1 MQVSLKFWPPKAVPG
16 ERTSMYLSAQPGS
29 LCGLSA
35 VDQSVLI
42 LEPGKRLNAQKVTI
56 ATLQINRDSVHTH
69 TLCEISNV
77 TVDLE
82 CCYGNLLGI
91 QALPWFQ
98 DEDTLIHS
106 TEATQRARLS

>member
-29 LCGLSA
+29 LCGISA

-56 ATLQINRDSVHTH
+56 ATLQINSDIIHFTQCVCACVCVWTESLISSVVAY
-69 TLCEISNV
+69 ESQPEVISSVV
-77 TVDLE
+77 T
-82 CCYGNLLGI
+82 
-91 QALPWFQ
+91 
-98 DEDTLIHS
+98 S
-106 TEATQRARLS
+106 LSVTA